1 MQQFSR
7 PTEIE
12 KTLASWMTD
21 HLQKII
27 EASKRGAG
35 EATGCNQ
42 EKLWQKFHKF
52 VSSKE
57 CKVKWEYFLQQ
68 AELNT
73 NPLLY
78 QHVAD
83 KVFANLLKREYRENY
98 IEDCVDQSTEN
109 STRLTYEEENVV
121 RYVGGYVL
129 QALKKI
135 TCSQDISNML
145 DAMIKKTLL
154 LECSPSNSQTWSVLH
169 QILKHGLTLLIEV
182 A

>member
-1 MQQFSR
+1 M
-7 PTEIE
+7 
-12 KTLASWMTD
+12 
-21 HLQKII
+21 
-27 EASKRGAG
+27 
-35 EATGCNQ
+35 
-42 EKLWQKFHKF
+42 
-52 VSSKE
+52 
-57 CKVKWEYFLQQ
+57 KWECFLQQ

-83 KVFANLLKREYRENY
+83 EVFANLLKREYRENY

-135 TCSQDISNML
+135 TCSQDISNVGCN
-145 DAMIKKTLL
+145 D
-154 LECSPSNSQTWSVLH
+154 
-169 QILKHGLTLLIEV
+169 
-182 A
+182 